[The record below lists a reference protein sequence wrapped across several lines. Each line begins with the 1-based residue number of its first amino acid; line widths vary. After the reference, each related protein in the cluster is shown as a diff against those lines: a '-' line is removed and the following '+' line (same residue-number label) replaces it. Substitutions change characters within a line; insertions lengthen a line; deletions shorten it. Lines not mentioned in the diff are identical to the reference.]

1 MSGASQNVLDQANFL
16 QDVALLIQKA
26 REMGFLVTGGELFRT
41 VEQQQIHIKAGRS
54 KTMNSMH
61 LTRRAIDLNFF
72 KDGKLT
78 YDKQLLAPLGKYW
91 ESLDPLNSWGGNGKR
106 FVDTPHFSRGVG
118 KPEWKRVT

>member
-1 MSGASQNVLDQANFL
+1 MSGASQNVLDQANFM

-91 ESLDPLNSWGGNGKR
+91 ESLDPLNSWGGNGER